1 MGEAEPGEGEHTGS
15 LDDPAF
21 QKAVF
26 EQAYRQT
33 CVQLDSGEGIE
44 ALRRINE
51 GRNEAIDEVVA
62 DFASEKGAEC
72 ASGCAFCCCQMV
84 LSTPLEIFGIARHI
98 LDAKPAIEIVKL
110 KERLAKRA
118 PLPLDVQSRHG
129 ADKPCALLED
139 NRCSVYEHRPSLCRT
154 MLSTSRSA
162 CETSLNTREQRV
174 PFIAEPVIISFLMQ
188 LGIDYALI
196 RLRGLSTE
204 KVELSRALSIAL
216 DHFESAFQTWIDGK
230 EAFPDCHVDT
240 GGGPSN
246 HDLAERAAAQCGIA
260 MGSD

>member
-1 MGEAEPGEGEHTGS
+1 MGS

-33 CVQLDSGEGIE
+33 CAQLDSSEGIE
-44 ALRRINE
+44 ALRQINE

-72 ASGCAFCCCQMV
+72 ASGCSFCCHQMV
-84 LSTPLEIFGIARHI
+84 LSTPSEIFGIARNI
-98 LDAKPAIEIVKL
+98 LDTKSVAEMAAI
-110 KERLAKRA
+110 KERLTKRA
-118 PLPLDVQSRHG
+118 PIPLDVQSRHG
-129 ADKPCALLED
+129 ADKPCPLLED

-162 CETSLNTREQRV
+162 CETSLTSQEQRV
-174 PFIAEPVIISFLMQ
+174 PFIAEPVVISFLMQ

-196 RLRGLSTE
+196 KLRGLSTE
-204 KVELSRALSIAL
+204 KVELSRALLIAL
-216 DHFESAFQTWIDGK
+216 ADFELAFQTWIDGK
-230 EAFPDCHVDT
+230 EAFPDCHVET
-240 GGGPSN
+240 GSGPSN
-246 HDLAERAAAQCGIA
+246 RDLAESAASQCGVT
-260 MGSD
+260 

>member
-1 MGEAEPGEGEHTGS
+1 MGEADPGEPEHAGS

-33 CVQLDSGEGIE
+33 CLQLDGGEGIE
-44 ALRRINE
+44 TLGQINK
-51 GRNEAIDEVVA
+51 GRSEAIDGVVA

-72 ASGCAFCCCQMV
+72 ASGCAFCCHQMV
-84 LSTPLEIFGIARHI
+84 VSTPLEIFNIARHI
-98 LDAKPAIEIVKL
+98 LDAKPAPEIARL
-110 KERLAKRA
+110 KERLAERA
-118 PLPLDVQSRHG
+118 RLRLDVQSRYG

-162 CETSLNTREQRV
+162 CETSLNSREQRV
-174 PFIAEPVIISFLMQ
+174 PFIAEPVVIAFLMQ

-196 RLRGLSTE
+196 KLRGLSTE

-216 DHFESAFQTWIDGK
+216 ENFEPAFQTWIDGK
-230 EAFPDCHVDT
+230 EAFPDCHVET
-240 GGGPSN
+240 GSGPSN
-246 HDLAERAAAQCGIA
+246 HDLAESAAAQCGVAIR
-260 MGSD
+260 SN